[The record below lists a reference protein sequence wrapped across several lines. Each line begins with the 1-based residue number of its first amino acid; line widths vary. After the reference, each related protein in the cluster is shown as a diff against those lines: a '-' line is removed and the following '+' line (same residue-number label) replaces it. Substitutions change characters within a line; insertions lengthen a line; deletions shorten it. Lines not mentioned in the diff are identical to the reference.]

1 MVGGNPPGATT
12 QATPRKRDIQQPR
25 QFGGAWSAAIRRVRR
40 RKPHQENVTS
50 SNHANPP
57 TTAAKSIY
65 IMSRILRGK
74 SYHFGSRSKKQPA
87 ATSKSRQGRSSGRF
101 YEGGRTARP
110 GGFTTGRPGGWAV
123 LRGGTDG
130 SGWAFPARKAHKT
143 TGTAHKTTENQ
154 RPAAPTGTT
163 DRPDPGRH
171 GAPPGNADRH
181 PNRPLLLPCL
191 PQWQL
196 LQHFLTLRQPCFVS
210 GKTWKNLY
218 NSRQ

>member
-1 MVGGNPPGATT
+1 MLPGVPA
-12 QATPRKRDIQQPR
+12 QATPRKRKIQQSR
-25 QFGGAWSAAIRRVRR
+25 HFGGTLSAACCRVCR

-50 SNHANPP
+50 STQANLP
-57 TTAAKSIY
+57 TTAMKSIY
-65 IMSRILRGK
+65 NTSRTPRGK
-74 SYHFGSRSKKQPA
+74 SYHFGSRSQQPPA

-110 GGFTTGRPGGWAV
+110 GGSAPCRTGGWAV

-130 SGWAFPARKAHKT
+130 SGWAFPARTTHKTTEKAHKT
-143 TGTAHKTTENQ
+143 TESQ

-181 PNRPLLLPCL
+181 PNRPPPC
-191 PQWQL
+191 PAC
-196 LQHFLTLRQPCFVS
+196 HNGSCCNTF
-210 GKTWKNLY
+210 
-218 NSRQ
+218 

>member
-1 MVGGNPPGATT
+1 MLPGVPA
-12 QATPRKRDIQQPR
+12 QATARKRNIQHSR
-25 QFGGAWSAAIRRVRR
+25 HFDGTLSAVCCRVCR
-40 RKPHQENVTS
+40 RKPQQAKVTS
-50 SNHANPP
+50 STQANPP

-65 IMSRILRGK
+65 IMSRISRGK
-74 SYHFGSRSKKQPA
+74 SYHFGSRIKVQPA

-130 SGWAFPARKAHKT
+130 SGWAFPAWKTHKT
-143 TGTAHKTTENQ
+143 TGTAYKTTENQ

-163 DRPDPGRH
+163 DRPDPDRH

-181 PNRPLLLPCL
+181 PNRPPPC
-191 PQWQL
+191 PAC
-196 LQHFLTLRQPCFVS
+196 HNGSCGNTF
-210 GKTWKNLY
+210 
-218 NSRQ
+218 